1 MGMETRVMSWEE
13 VGGREYGETE
23 LDLVRFS
30 GMSQKSKTMEIPMK
44 IAYFQQANISLEGQ
58 EINYL

>member
-1 MGMETRVMSWEE
+1 MEGRDSMGMETRVMSWEE

-30 GMSQKSKTMEIPMK
+30 GMS
-44 IAYFQQANISLEGQ
+44 
-58 EINYL
+58 